1 MRRRAAR
8 GVCVAAALLLVGCA
22 TRDSPSIAPAARSS
36 PPVALIVVDGL
47 DARDV
52 TDAETP
58 NLARYWRESP
68 WCAGVHGRAAMPART
83 NVNHASLV
91 TGVYPDTHGVT
102 GNAFWDRTAASQR
115 KLGAAPDLLTETL
128 FTVARGHT
136 PPVRTAAAVGKSKL
150 DRMFAATPGGQA
162 APSRTWGPKDA
173 PSSAHDPTTGY
184 AFDAATLAG
193 ARALLDDAPAFLL
206 VNLADVDRV
215 SHGAGPHSAA
225 AGATRRETD
234 RALGA
239 FIQDVLRR
247 PEWRDGTLV
256 VTADHGFDATTH
268 PVVDVGDE
276 LHAAGLD
283 AALVSVADGGVAH
296 VYARDPDAAGRA
308 GALAAARRLA
318 LATPGVAEALYRE
331 SNSEDG
337 GDAHALAH
345 VHPDW
350 RLAHPRAGDLLLV
363 AAPGYALADNGGD
376 EVRLKGNHG
385 APGERDVAV
394 VAIGGGVQVADR
406 CDDVT
411 AADLGRTMLGCL
423 GLRDVARLDGAPIA
437 ADARGRR
444 LSGLCAGTSA
454 DDGARR

>member
-1 MRRRAAR
+1 M
-8 GVCVAAALLLVGCA
+8 
-22 TRDSPSIAPAARSS
+22 
-36 PPVALIVVDGL
+36 ALIVVDGL

-52 TDAETP
+52 TDSDTP

-83 NVNHASLV
+83 NVNHASLL

-102 GNAFWDRTAASQR
+102 GNAFWDRTAAPPR

-128 FTVARGHT
+128 FTVAHGRT
-136 PPVRTAAAVGKSKL
+136 PPVRTAAAVGKAKL
-150 DRMFAATPGGQA
+150 ESMFAATPGGQA
-162 APSRTWGPKDA
+162 APSRTWSPKDA
-173 PSSAHDPTTGY
+173 PSSARDPTTGY
-184 AFDAATLAG
+184 ALDAATLAG

-215 SHGAGPHSAA
+215 SHGAGPHSEEAR
-225 AGATRRETD
+225 ATRRETD
-234 RALGA
+234 RALAA
-239 FIQDVLRR
+239 FVQDVLRR

-268 PVVDVGDE
+268 PVVDVAAE

-296 VYARDPDAAGRA
+296 VYARDPEAAGRET
-308 GALAAARRLA
+308 ALAAARRLA
-318 LATPGVAEALYRE
+318 LSTPGVAEALYRE

-337 GDAHALAH
+337 GDAHVLAR

-350 RLAHPRAGDLLLV
+350 RVAHPRAGDLLLV
-363 AAPGYALADNGGD
+363 AASGYALAENGGD
-376 EVRLKGNHG
+376 EVRLRGNHG
-385 APGERDVAV
+385 APAERDVAV
-394 VAIGGGVQVADR
+394 VAIGGGVHATDR

-411 AADLGRTMLGCL
+411 AADLGRTMLDCL

-437 ADARGRR
+437 ADARGRK
-444 LSGLCAGTSA
+444 LSGLCTPASEATSA
-454 DDGARR
+454 ALTSP